1 MKRDMLEG
9 IEAVLF
15 DLDGTL
21 VDSMWMWE
29 RIDFEFLTARG
40 LDMPENLKY
49 EIEGISFAQTADYFI
64 KRFNLLDTP
73 EELMKIWN
81 DMAYDKYCKEVPL
94 KPGAKEFLDDLK
106 ARGIK
111 TAIGTSNSYELTKAC
126 LRAHGIL
133 EDIDYILTS
142 DEVPNG
148 KPEPDI
154 FLMCAEH
161 FDIKPENCI
170 VFEDIPN
177 GMIAAIRAG
186 MKVCGVEDEF
196 SLEMTERKKELSD
209 YYITSYEQIKNG
221 SYEDTK

>member
-1 MKRDMLEG
+1 MRDILDD
-9 IEAVLF
+9 IKAVLF

-29 RIDFEFLTARG
+29 SIDLEFLSGRG
-40 LDMPENLKY
+40 LEMPENLKY

-64 KRFNLLDTP
+64 ERFDLKDTP
-73 EELMKIWN
+73 QELMEIWN
-81 DMAYDKYCKEVPL
+81 DMAYEKYCREVPL
-94 KPGAKEFLDDLK
+94 KPGAKKFLDHLK
-106 ARGIK
+106 ERGIK
-111 TAIGTSNSYELTKAC
+111 VGIGTSNSLGLTRAC
-126 LRAHGIL
+126 LKAHGIL

-142 DEVPNG
+142 DEVPKG

-154 FLMCAEH
+154 YRMGAEY
-161 FDIKPENCI
+161 FGVEPEHCL

-196 SLEMTERKKELSD
+196 SMELTKRKKELSD
-209 YYITSYEQIKNG
+209 YYITSYEQILDG
-221 SYEDTK
+221 TYEVVR